1 MIKQAISTG
10 FKLATLP
17 ARMALKGSREMWL
30 LPANWEVFAREMQ
43 LASSEVTRELRQLV
57 ESVDQEMSA
66 RAAHLSPE
74 QKQQAT
80 TLALQ
85 AAEQHL
91 SMAAR
96 DLLRALWLASSAE
109 QQLQA
114 ERESR
119 LDK

>member
-1 MIKQAISTG
+1 MIKQVFSTG
-10 FKLATLP
+10 LNLATLP

-30 LPANWEVFAREMQ
+30 LPANWERFSREMQ
-43 LASSEVTRELRQLV
+43 LASAEVTRELRLLV

-66 RAAHLSPE
+66 RAAHLSPQE
-74 QKQQAT
+74 KQQAT

-114 ERESR
+114 ERDAR